1 MPFDSTLIMFGL
13 KKINMSEIPLIHRD
27 IDWLNFN
34 ARVLQEAKDH
44 SNPLYERLKFLAIFS
59 SNLDE
64 YFKVRV
70 SQLRQIK
77 KINKSLR
84 KQLALKPNKTLKKIL
99 KTVKSQQEEFG
110 LIFFEKLIPELKS
123 NGIDLIS
130 HNNLSTFNS
139 DKLKIYFKEN
149 LLDNIKPQTIT
160 SLDKNKIFL
169 KNEALYLFVDFGD
182 EDEFGIINIPS
193 EIERFAVFK
202 KSDQTFEILFID
214 DIIKFHIKDLFKN
227 KTCKAAYEIKM
238 SRDAELYIEDEF
250 EGNLKDK
257 ILESLSKRETGQAT
271 RLLYDHNLPKTQLKF
286 LKHYFNLGKVDLM
299 PGGQYHNFK
308 DFFGFPEPTDN
319 EALHNKPLK
328 PIPHK
333 VLSHTDDVFEAIKT
347 QDHLV
352 HYPYMSFG
360 AVENFVQQAA
370 DDDKVTEIKIS
381 LYRVAKSSQLTTSLL
396 KALSHGK
403 KVTVFIEAKARF
415 DEQNNLEWG
424 KRFEDKGAKVIY
436 SYPKIKIHSKILC
449 VSRQEQESTKHYA
462 YIGTGNF
469 NAKTSKIYCDHG
481 LFTADKKITKE
492 LYRVFQVIEGELII
506 PRVKKLMVS
515 PFNTRKRFDKLI
527 QKEIDHA
534 KLGKPAKITA
544 KMNSLEDQEIIKL
557 LYKAS
562 QNGVK
567 IRLIVRGFCCLIPGL
582 DGISENIK
590 ITSILDQFLE
600 HGRIYHF
607 HNNGE
612 EKTYIG
618 SADWMTR
625 NLDRRI
631 EVLTPIKNKALQ
643 KELKDILHIQTSDNV
658 KARHIDADHQNL
670 YVEKKENQ
678 PEIRSQMAL
687 YEYLKKK
694 HSIL

>member
-1 MPFDSTLIMFGL
+1 
-13 KKINMSEIPLIHRD
+13 MSEIPLRPRD
-27 IDWLNFN
+27 IDWLSFN
-34 ARVLQEAKDH
+34 ARVLQEAKDQ

-64 YFKVRV
+64 YFKVQV

-77 KINKSLR
+77 KIDKSLR
-84 KQLALKPNKTLKKIL
+84 QELALKPNKTLKKIL
-99 KTVKSQQEEFG
+99 KIVKAQQKEFG
-110 LIFFEKLIPELKS
+110 NIFFEQLIPQLKS
-123 NGIDLIS
+123 NGIDLIT
-130 HNNLSTFNS
+130 HEELNTFDGS
-139 DKLKIYFKEN
+139 KITSYYKAYIAN
-149 LLDNIKPQTIT
+149 KVKPQIIT
-160 SLDKNKIFL
+160 SLDKQKVFL
-169 KNEALYLFVDFGD
+169 KNEALYVFVDFGD
-182 EDEFGIINIPS
+182 EDEFGLINMPS
-193 EIERFAVFK
+193 EIERFAIFEK
-202 KSDQTFEILFID
+202 PDQTFAILFID

-227 KTCKAAYEIKM
+227 KNCKAAYEIKM

-257 ILESLSKRETGQAT
+257 ILDSLSKRETGQAT
-271 RLLYDHNLPKTQLKF
+271 RLLYDHHLPKPQLNF

-308 DFFGFPEPTDN
+308 NFFDFPDPTDN

-333 VLSHTDDVFEAIKT
+333 ILSHTNDVFQAIQQK
-347 QDHLV
+347 DHLV
-352 HYPYMSFG
+352 HYPYMSFD

-370 DDDKVTEIKIS
+370 DDDKVIEIKIS
-381 LYRVAKSSQLTTSLL
+381 LYRVAKTSQLTTSLL

-415 DEQNNLEWG
+415 DKQNNLEWG
-424 KRFEDKGAKVIY
+424 KRFEQKGATVIY

-449 VSRQEQESTKHYA
+449 VSRQEQETIKHYA

-469 NAKTSKIYCDHG
+469 NAKTSKLYCDHG

-492 LYRVFQVIEGELII
+492 LFRVFQVIEGELII
-506 PRVKKLMVS
+506 PKVKKLLVS
-515 PFNTRKRFDKLI
+515 PFNIRKRFDKLI

-534 KLGKPAKITA
+534 KLGKPAKIIA
-544 KMNSLEDQEIIKL
+544 KMNSLEDEYIIKL

-562 QNGVK
+562 QSGVEV
-567 IRLIVRGFCCLIPGL
+567 RLIIRGFCCLIPGL
-582 DGISENIK
+582 DGVSENIK
-590 ITSILDQFLE
+590 VTSIVDRFLE

-607 HNNGE
+607 HNDGE
-612 EKTYIG
+612 EKTFIG

-631 EVLTPIKNKALQ
+631 EVLSPIKDIALQ
-643 KELKDILHIQTSDNV
+643 QELKDILHIQTSDNV
-658 KARHIDADHQNL
+658 KARHIDADRQNL

-678 PEIRSQMAL
+678 PQIRSQIAL
-687 YEYLKKK
+687 YEYLKQK
-694 HSIL
+694 HSE